1 MFGLA
6 LDQLSLFVT
15 ALAVVYLVPGP
26 DMILVLQTGA
36 ARGRSAAL
44 AVAAGLAVARASHVA
59 LSAVGLAAL
68 IQASD
73 LAYEAVRHAGA
84 AYLVYLGVKLL
95 RAPSL
100 RIAADAPEIAALSHA
115 EAFRA
120 GLLTNLMN
128 PKALLFCSILLPQF
142 VHPEAGP
149 TAPQFAALGLLLV
162 LTGLLFDLVFAAL
175 GDRIGAA
182 VHGSRWAERAERWL
196 FGSLLIAFG
205 VRLAWA

>member
-1 MFGLA
+1 MWDLLINQA
-6 LDQLSLFVT
+6 PLFVT

-26 DMILVLQTGA
+26 DMILVLQTAATRGRA
-36 ARGRSAAL
+36 AALVVAGGLALARGL
-44 AVAAGLAVARASHVA
+44 HVA
-59 LSAVGLAAL
+59 LSAIGLAAL

-73 LAYEAVRHAGA
+73 LAYEAVRYAGA
-84 AYLVYLGVKLL
+84 AYLVWLGVKLL

-100 RIAADAPEIAALSHA
+100 GLPAGAGKEPAVAGAG
-115 EAFRA
+115 FRA

-128 PKALLFCSILLPQF
+128 PKALLFCSVLLPQF

-149 TAPQFAALGLLLV
+149 TAPQFAVLGALLV
-162 LTGLLFDLVFAAL
+162 GTGFLFDSVFA
-175 GDRIGAA
+175 GVGVRIGAF
-182 VHGSRWAERAERWL
+182 VSGHRLAERLQQWL